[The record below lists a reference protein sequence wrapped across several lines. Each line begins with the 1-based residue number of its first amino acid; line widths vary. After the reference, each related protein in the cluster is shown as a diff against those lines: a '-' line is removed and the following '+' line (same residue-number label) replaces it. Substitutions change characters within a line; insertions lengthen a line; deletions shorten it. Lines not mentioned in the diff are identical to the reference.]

1 MEKLMVI
8 NHPDFGEVRNVV
20 IKGEPWFVVKDV
32 CDILGIKN
40 SRDSLAKCLD
50 EDEAGVAK
58 IYIRSENGV
67 NQQREVQIVNESGLY
82 SLLMRS
88 NKPEAKPFR
97 KWVTGEVLPA
107 IRKYGFYVHLSARL
121 TKQEE
126 AKLKRLM
133 LDETKRY
140 IIKEDI
146 KRCARRFGVDT
157 WDVEMVLSGKRINND
172 MMTDLQSRALVN
184 RENWKDAYH
193 PRRMME
199 VVNKLKGKRDAE

>member
-1 MEKLMVI
+1 MEKLMII

-20 IKGEPWFVVKDV
+20 IKGEPWFVAQ
-32 CDILGIKN
+32 DICKALGHSN
-40 SRDSLAKCLD
+40 SRMLLSGLD
-50 EDEAGVAK
+50 EDETGVTK
-58 IYIRSENGV
+58 VYVRSENGV

-82 SLLMRS
+82 TLLMRS

-97 KWVTGEVLPA
+97 KWVAGEVLPA
-107 IRKYGFYVHLSARL
+107 IRKYGFYVHPSARL
-121 TKQEE
+121 SRQEE

>member
-20 IKGEPWFVVKDV
+20 IKGEPWFVAKDV

-40 SRDSLAKCLD
+40 SRDSLAKILD
-50 EDEAGVAK
+50 EDEKGVAK
-58 IYIRSENGV
+58 VYTPGGPQEM
-67 NQQREVQIVNESGLY
+67 QIINEPGLY

-97 KWVTGEVLPA
+97 KWVTGKVLPA
-107 IRKYGFYVHLSARL
+107 IRKYGFYVHPSARL
-121 TKQEE
+121 SWQEE